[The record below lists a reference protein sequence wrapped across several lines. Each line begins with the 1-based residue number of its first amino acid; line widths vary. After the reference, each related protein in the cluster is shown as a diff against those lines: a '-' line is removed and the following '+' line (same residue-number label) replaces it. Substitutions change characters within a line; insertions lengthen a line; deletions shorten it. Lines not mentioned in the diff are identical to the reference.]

1 MIFLPL
7 SIKSEPAGK
16 NPLFSRH
23 REDKFVFNSKYFNH
37 HHPPPPAL
45 FPDGNDWTG
54 NAIIWQ
60 SPADDNYFLNY
71 SDWGMVPEQ
80 GFRSFFDNSDAIVT
94 SLLVLKII
102 YVLAN
107 FLILS
112 DALLFKY
119 FSLWGEKFMELVSC
133 VSCYNDVKIRRFI
146 LTIKLC
152 LDGGNDDYITLCVI
166 LVILSRTVL
175 KLEPRVAASKR
186 KVGLK
191 WVTV

>member
-16 NPLFSRH
+16 DSSFSRH
-23 REDKFVFNSKYFNH
+23 REVKFVFHSQDFNH
-37 HHPPPPAL
+37 HLL
-45 FPDGNDWTG
+45 FPNGNDWTA

-60 SPADDNYFLNY
+60 SAADDNYFLNY

-80 GFRSFFDNSDAIVT
+80 GLTSFFDNSDAIVT

-112 DALLFKY
+112 DTLLFKY
-119 FSLWGEKFMELVSC
+119 FSLWG
-133 VSCYNDVKIRRFI
+133 
-146 LTIKLC
+146 
-152 LDGGNDDYITLCVI
+152 
-166 LVILSRTVL
+166 
-175 KLEPRVAASKR
+175 
-186 KVGLK
+186 
-191 WVTV
+191 